1 MTFSL
6 GFLITTV
13 VVSVLLVI
21 LAGFI
26 IFMTI
31 RHQQR
36 YRQHQEQQQSL
47 KEAFNREL
55 LESQIEIQ
63 NSTLQHISEELH
75 DNIGQLLTVVRLG
88 LYTLRNKTSDVTLKQ
103 EVNEV
108 NDLLQVAVQAVRDV
122 TKTLNSEAIESFGL
136 YESVVFETDRIRKA
150 SQKAIEVKLDGT
162 PYALP
167 DRQDLMLF
175 RMVQEILSNA
185 LKHARASQIEVHFSY
200 RPHTLAIRIA
210 DNGEGFLLHQPASL
224 STSGLGLKNLHRR
237 VDLLKGNLNIDS
249 KPQQGTR
256 VTIDVPISA

>member
-13 VVSVLLVI
+13 VVSVLLAI

-26 IFMTI
+26 ILLTI

-36 YRQHQEQQQSL
+36 YRQHQEQQLAL
-47 KEAFNREL
+47 KEAFTREL
-55 LESQIEIQ
+55 LETQIEIQ
-63 NSTLQHISEELH
+63 NSTLHYISEELH

-108 NDLLQVAVQAVRDV
+108 NSLLQVAVQALRDV
-122 TKTLNSEAIESFGL
+122 TKSLNNEAIEAFGL

-150 SQKAIEVKLDGT
+150 SQKVIEVKLEGT
-162 PYALP
+162 PCPLP
-167 DRQDLMLF
+167 NRQDLMLF

-185 LKHARASQIEVHFSY
+185 LKHAQASQIDIHFSY
-200 RPHTLAIRIA
+200 QPHAIGIYIA
-210 DNGEGFLLHQPASL
+210 DNGQGFLPSQSTSL
-224 STSGLGLKNLHRR
+224 ESSGLGLKNLHKR
-237 VDLLKGNLNIDS
+237 VDLLKGSLHIDS

-256 VTIDVPISA
+256 VTIDVPILT